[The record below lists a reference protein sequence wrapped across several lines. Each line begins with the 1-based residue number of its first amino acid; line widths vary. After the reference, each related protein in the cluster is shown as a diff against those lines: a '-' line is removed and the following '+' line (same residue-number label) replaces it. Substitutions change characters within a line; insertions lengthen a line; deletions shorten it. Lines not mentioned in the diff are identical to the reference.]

1 MKPFLLLQAR
11 YSRNGT
17 ANFEGK
23 WHLHT
28 FSDMVETAA
37 ALGLPEAETEVK
49 LAAARGKLFQAREQR
64 VRPGRDEKIL
74 GSWNA
79 LMIKGMA
86 RAARVLG
93 REEYLKSAGCARE
106 FIRSTLWCEGRLL
119 ATYKDGKAHLPA
131 YLDDYAF
138 LLDALLELLQT
149 RWSSDDL
156 HFATALAD
164 ALLEHFRDPGGGFFF
179 TADDHE
185 ELIQRPKSLGDE
197 STPSGNGVAAH
208 ALLRL
213 GHMLGEPRYLDAA
226 EHTLRRAWP
235 QVSRLPYAHG
245 TLLKALD
252 EWLKPAET
260 LVVRAPQQELE
271 RRRQRLSSRS
281 AARRFTLWIP
291 NEAAGLPGL
300 LAERKPKGTAIAY
313 LCSGTQC
320 KAPVSDPQELER
332 LISGVA
338 ES

>member
-1 MKPFLLLQAR
+1 
-11 YSRNGT
+11 
-17 ANFEGK
+17 
-23 WHLHT
+23 
-28 FSDMVETAA
+28 
-37 ALGLPEAETEVK
+37 
-49 LAAARGKLFQAREQR
+49 
-64 VRPGRDEKIL
+64 
-74 GSWNA
+74 
-79 LMIKGMA
+79 MA

-93 REEYLKSAGCARE
+93 REEYLQSAERALG
-106 FIRSTLWCEGRLL
+106 FIRSTLWREGRLL
-119 ATYKDGKAHLPA
+119 ATYKDGKAHLTA

-156 HFATALAD
+156 HLATVLAD
-164 ALLEHFRDPGGGFFF
+164 ALLEHFQDPDGGFFF

-197 STPSGNGVAAH
+197 STPSGNGVAAP

-300 LAERKPKGTAIAY
+300 LAERKPKSTVIAY

-320 KAPVSDPQELER
+320 KAPVSDPQELAR
-332 LISGVA
+332 LIYGVA